1 MLPIV
6 LLQKSP
12 FHSRTKCMQ
21 IKLQLQIR
29 IYCRRLLRTVMCME
43 KTPFFPVII
52 LVTYI
57 PLNKV
62 FTKIKL
68 LPKLGF

>member
-1 MLPIV
+1 
-6 LLQKSP
+6 
-12 FHSRTKCMQ
+12 MQ

-29 IYCRRLLRTVMCME
+29 IYCRRLLRIVMCME

-62 FTKIKL
+62 LTKIKL